1 MIASRWSWALAILVL
16 PAVGSQ
22 LSAQPRISHIG
33 YVFPGGG
40 ERGKTIDVVV
50 GGENMGPTDARRGL
64 DYEVVIKGKRITD
77 VIDVFISGG
86 GIKAE
91 VVSWYRPMTQGEA
104 VAIGIQTMAKIEDVE
119 KNEGRKITV
128 QEAHKLLGI
137 TEEHLKEQE
146 KYRKREADPKRQPN
160 PQIAEEL
167 TVRIEL
173 AADAKFG
180 DRELRLINAAGMSNP
195 LYFYVAQYPE
205 TREQEPN
212 DITPHQSVQVQLPSI
227 INGQIMP
234 GDVDRFWFEAKKG
247 TKLVAHCSARGL
259 IPYLADAVPGWF
271 QAVLH
276 LYDDQGN
283 EVAFADSLGFLHDP
297 VLYYEVPKDGH
308 YVIEVHDSIYR
319 GREDFT
325 YRISIGEIPFVT
337 GLFPLGGRAGQPCT
351 VEVKG
356 WNLPVKT
363 ISLEPSFYRG
373 GGGVRPDILEQ
384 NNIFSNRVGFI
395 VDTLKEEA
403 ETEPNDSP
411 DRAQEVTTPI
421 VINGRIDRPG
431 DVDFFKFSGLGAI
444 VAEVFARRMYSPL
457 DSVVRLTDENGKV
470 LASDDDYEDRAWPM
484 ITHHADSRLLTTT
497 KGAHYVSIGDA
508 QGRGGPDFA
517 YRLYI
522 RPPRPDF
529 DLRVTPSSVTARA
542 GTCVPITVHALRKDG
557 FNEDIALE
565 LVNPPKGFALGGAW
579 VPGGQDKVRLTLT
592 VPDEGAKEPF
602 LLQLAGYATVQGR
615 RLLRP
620 AFPADEMTQAFI
632 LQHIVPTKEWA
643 VFVQGKGAAR
653 PPCTCVDT
661 GLRLAADGGGQARFM
676 VAEGIDPNNLRF
688 ELSEPPKG
696 ITLETPKP
704 VGLTRGLIV
713 PIKCDPQVVKP
724 GTKGNLLFILSQ
736 ESTYVDRKD
745 NKLGTSKSV
754 FGMHPAVPYEVIA
767 GKKTTRPLP
776 RDRQAAKSN

>member
-1 MIASRWSWALAILVL
+1 MIVSRLSWRLAMAILLAVAAQL
-16 PAVGSQ
+16 P
-22 LSAQPRISHIG
+22 AQPRIPHIG

-40 ERGKTIDVVV
+40 RRGTTFDVVV
-50 GGENMGPTDARRGL
+50 GGENMGPADARRGL
-64 DYEVVIKGKRITD
+64 DYEVVIKGKRIKD

-104 VAIGIQTMAKIEDVE
+104 VAIGIQTMTKIEEVE
-119 KNEGRKITV
+119 KKEGRKITV

-146 KYRKREADPKRQPN
+146 KYQRRAADPKRQPN

-167 TVRIEL
+167 TIRIEL

-180 DRELRLINAAGMSNP
+180 DRELRLISAAGMSNP
-195 LYFYVAQYPE
+195 LYFYVGQYPE
-205 TREQEPN
+205 VREQEPN
-212 DITPHQSVQVQLPSI
+212 DVTPHQSVQVQLPSV

-247 TKLVAHCSARGL
+247 TKLVAQCTARGL

-283 EVAFADSLGFLHDP
+283 EIAFADSLGFLHDP
-297 VLYYEVPKDGH
+297 VLYHEIPKDGH
-308 YVIEVHDSIYR
+308 YVIEIHDSIYR
-319 GREDFT
+319 GREDFV
-325 YRISIGEIPFVT
+325 YRISIGEIPYVT

-351 VEVKG
+351 IEVKG

-363 ISLEPSFYRG
+363 INLEPSFYRG
-373 GGGVRPDILEQ
+373 GWGVRPDILEQ
-384 NNIFSNRVGFI
+384 NNILCNRVGFI
-395 VDTLKEEA
+395 VDTLREEA

-411 DRAQEVTTPI
+411 DKAQEVSTPV

-444 VAEVFARRMYSPL
+444 VAEVYARRMYSPL
-457 DSVVRLTDENGKV
+457 DSVVRLTDANGKV
-470 LASDDDYEDRAWPM
+470 LAYDDDYEDRAWPM

-497 KGAHYVSIGDA
+497 KGAHYISISDA
-508 QGRGGPDFA
+508 QGRGGPDYA

-565 LVNPPKGFALGGAW
+565 LENPPKGFALGGAW
-579 VPGGQDKVRLTLT
+579 VPGKEDKVRLTLT
-592 VPDEGAKEPF
+592 VPAEAAKEPF
-602 LLQLAGYATVQGR
+602 LLQLNGFASVQGR

-632 LQHIVPTKEWA
+632 LQHIVPTKDWA
-643 VFVQGKGAAR
+643 VFVTGSASGN
-653 PPCTCVDT
+653 PPCRFVDAAV
-661 GLRLAADGGGQARFM
+661 RLPADGIGQARFM
-676 VAEGIDPNNLRF
+676 VDQGVDSHNLAF

-696 ITLETPKP
+696 ITLEKPVP
-704 VGLTRGLIV
+704 VGLTRGLLV
-713 PIKCDPQVVKP
+713 PVKCDPEKVKA
-724 GTKGNLLFILSQ
+724 GQKGNLLFILSQ
-736 ESTYVDRKD
+736 EYSSVDKKD
-745 NKLGTSKSV
+745 KKLVTGRSV
-754 FGMHPAVPYEVIA
+754 IGMLPAVPYEIVA
-767 GKKTTRPLP
+767 GKKSRPAG
-776 RDRQAAKSN
+776 RER